1 VPTVEPEPVAE
12 PEPETVAQAEPEPEP
27 EPGAEHEPETVA
39 QADPELEP
47 DHDPVADPEPVVQ
60 AEPEPEPTARPE
72 QDDIA
77 AAVETTEPARE
88 DAPWPPLQV
97 DEPVLEPR
105 PYIRQPTNIPDRVA
119 ASPAAYRPPT
129 FALAAATTAGPS
141 WAVGT
146 AAING
151 SGRSVAADSITAP
164 KDDDAGETSM
174 ADRFVEL
181 AGWFVIAGAAMSVLG
196 FLLPWSRVVI
206 GSANTGGYFDMWGLA
221 SPSHLIVVAC
231 LIVVLGL
238 GVVPSRVPAWI
249 RTGVL
254 GLAAGGVL
262 IGLAWP
268 YVVGPLGAD
277 VGLTLALVGGIA
289 LGVGG
294 ILASWATRHASGEP
308 PV

>member
-1 VPTVEPEPVAE
+1 MAELAAEPEPVAGHE
-12 PEPETVAQAEPEPEP
+12 AKLQEPEPEP
-27 EPGAEHEPETVA
+27 EPVAAPEPKPDPEAEAVAEPEPT
-39 QADPELEP
+39 
-47 DHDPVADPEPVVQ
+47 
-60 AEPEPEPTARPE
+60 AEPEPE
-72 QDDIA
+72 DIA
-77 AAVETTEPARE
+77 AAVETPSAPAP
-88 DAPWPPLQV
+88 DDSPWPPLAD

-105 PYIRQPTNIPDRVA
+105 PYARQRTGIPDGVA
-119 ASPAAYRPPT
+119 TSPAAYRPPT
-129 FALAAATTAGPS
+129 FALAAATAAGPS

-146 AAING
+146 AAVGG
-151 SGRSVAADSITAP
+151 SGGSAAADSIAEP
-164 KDDDAGETSM
+164 KDGAASESST
-174 ADRFVEL
+174 ADRSVEL

-221 SPSHLIVVAC
+221 SPSHLIVVAG

-238 GVVPSRVPAWI
+238 GIVPSRVPAWI

-254 GLAAGGVL
+254 GLAAGGIL

-294 ILASWATRHASGEP
+294 ILGSWATRHASAEP